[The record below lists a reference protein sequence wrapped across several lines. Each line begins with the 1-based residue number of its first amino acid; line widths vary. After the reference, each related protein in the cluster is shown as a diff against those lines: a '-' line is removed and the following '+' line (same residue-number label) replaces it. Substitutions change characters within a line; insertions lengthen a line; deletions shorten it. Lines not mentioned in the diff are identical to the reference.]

1 MKKLKNIDF
10 LLFDLGNVI
19 INIDYSF
26 TISEL
31 KNRLPVEKHALTES
45 FYPAKF
51 HKDYEKGLIS
61 TPEFRNEVRRHF
73 GVDWSDQEID
83 FLWNSLLK
91 DIPVERI
98 ELIKK
103 LSAKYQLGVL
113 SNTNELHIQA
123 LDQILEKHFDDPSLN
138 PLFDHVFYSHDL
150 KLSKPDPAIYEKV
163 VELIGISPEKI
174 LFFDD
179 LEENLL
185 GAEQV
190 GYQTQLINQ
199 HKALIHFFEDV
210 Q

>member
-1 MKKLKNIDF
+1 MKNLTNIDF

-26 TISEL
+26 TINEL
-31 KNRLPVEKHALTES
+31 KNRLPEDKHGLTET

-51 HKDYEKGLIS
+51 HKDYEKGLIDTS
-61 TPEFRNEVRRHF
+61 QFRNEVKNHF
-73 GVDWSDQEID
+73 EVDWSNDEID

-91 DIPVERI
+91 DIPTERI
-98 ELIKK
+98 DLIRN
-103 LSAKYQLGVL
+103 LSGRFQLGVL

-123 LDQILEKHFDDPSLN
+123 LDQILERDFQIPSLN

-150 KLSKPDPAIYEKV
+150 NLAKPDPAIYEKV
-163 VELIGISPEKI
+163 IELIGVSPEKI

-179 LEENLL
+179 LKENLL

-190 GYQTQLINQ
+190 GYQTYHID
-199 HKALIHFFEDV
+199 HPKALIHFFKDV